1 MAKARLVIKS
11 FEEICNEE
19 ISKDVATCSKEAQ
32 RIMLALIAQKK
43 KKKTE
48 TEYHW
53 YRNCLFAK
61 RKNWQKSFC
70 YATQRSRN
78 K

>member
-19 ISKDVATCSKEAQ
+19 ISKDVATCSEEAQ

-43 KKKTE
+43 KTE
-48 TEYHW
+48 TECHW